1 MWTFDSWCKE
11 LSETLAGKKEAGCH
25 VNTCGFL
32 ICVYYSFLLGF
43 SALFEEQITMALRVQ
58 EYSWWQAMG
67 CPAQPGFLAFLC
79 PLSQRWKAWPLLA
92 LSVNRDKEEGMCRLY
107 VQMANKLV
115 LLTGQKRWG
124 EGLSLL
130 QRGR

>member
-1 MWTFDSWCKE
+1 MCTFDSWCKE

-43 SALFEEQITMALRVQ
+43 SALFEEKITLAFWVQ

-67 CPAQPGFLAFLC
+67 CPAQPGLLAFLS
-79 PLSQRWKAWPLLA
+79 PLSQKRKAWPLLA
-92 LSVNRDKEEGMCRLY
+92 LSANGDKEESMCRLY
-107 VQMANKLV
+107 VQNGEQAGLANRSGKV
-115 LLTGQKRWG
+115 G
-124 EGLSLL
+124 
-130 QRGR
+130 RGSVSSPER